1 MDAQPGV
8 VGDEQGDEKRPGSIA
23 MSLTPREWDQLID
36 IIVER
41 LEDRVSDE
49 LSRRG
54 RRFTPGVM

>member
-1 MDAQPGV
+1 MGSTDIGMLGRQ
-8 VGDEQGDEKRPGSIA
+8 EESKPGSIA
-23 MSLTPREWDQLID
+23 ASLTPREWDQLVD

-49 LSRRG
+49 LARRG

>member
-1 MDAQPGV
+1 MPSNDGNDQP
-8 VGDEQGDEKRPGSIA
+8 EQRPGSLA
-23 MSLTPREWDQLID
+23 ASLTPREWDQLVD

-41 LEDRVSDE
+41 IEDRVSDE